1 MFDDGSKIVKLFGL
15 SFNVGNCVAGLVTA
29 IIVCAVLIWLS
40 RNLQMK
46 PTGKQNILEWI
57 VDFTNGIV
65 KSAIPS
71 AQGSNYGLL
80 AFLLFVFIFVA
91 NQLGLII
98 QFVIGDVT
106 YIKSPTASPM
116 TTLTLAFMVLVIS
129 HIAGVNRFGFKG
141 YVKNTFLSPM
151 PVLFPIKILE
161 QFTNFIT
168 LALRLYG
175 NIYAGEV
182 LLKLVFQMAQSHGI
196 LTFIPA
202 MPLEM
207 IWQGFSVF
215 IGAIQAYVFVTLAM
229 VYISQKVEK
238 EA

>member
-65 KSAIPS
+65 KSAIPDV
-71 AQGSNYGLL
+71 QGSNYGLF
-80 AFLLFVFIFVA
+80 AFVLFVFIFVA

-106 YIKSPTASPM
+106 YVKSPTASPM
-116 TTLTLAFMVLVIS
+116 TTLTLSFMVLVIT
-129 HIAGVNRFGFKG
+129 HLAGVVRFGFKG
-141 YVKNTFLSPM
+141 YFKNSFLSPY
-151 PVLFPIKILE
+151 PALFPIKVME

-182 LLKLVFQMAQSHGI
+182 LLKLIFQLAQSHGL

-202 MPLEM
+202 IPLEL

-215 IGAIQAYVFVTLAM
+215 IGSIQAYVFVTLTM

-238 EA
+238 E

>member
-1 MFDDGSKIVKLFGL
+1 MFDDGSKIVKLLGL

-65 KSAIPS
+65 KSAIPD
-71 AQGSNYGLL
+71 AQGSNYGLF
-80 AFLLFVFIFVA
+80 AFVLFVFIFVA

-106 YIKSPTASPM
+106 YVKSPTASPM
-116 TTLTLAFMVLVIS
+116 TTLTLAFMVLVIT
-129 HIAGVNRFGFKG
+129 HLAGVVRFGFKG
-141 YVKNTFLSPM
+141 YFKNSFLSPY
-151 PVLFPIKILE
+151 PALFPIKLME

-182 LLKLVFQMAQSHGI
+182 LLKLIFQLAQSHGL

-202 MPLEM
+202 IPLEL

-215 IGAIQAYVFVTLAM
+215 IGSIQAYVFVTLTM

-238 EA
+238 E

>member
-65 KSAIPS
+65 KSAIPD
-71 AQGSNYGLL
+71 AQGNNYGLF
-80 AFLLFVFIFVA
+80 AFVLFVFIFVA

-106 YIKSPTASPM
+106 YVKSPTASPM
-116 TTLTLAFMVLVIS
+116 TTLTLAFMVLVIT
-129 HIAGVNRFGFKG
+129 HLAGVIRFGFKG
-141 YVKNTFLSPM
+141 YFKNSFLSPY
-151 PVLFPIKILE
+151 PALFPIKLME

-182 LLKLVFQMAQSHGI
+182 LLKLIFQLAQSHGL

-202 MPLEM
+202 IPLEL

-215 IGAIQAYVFVTLAM
+215 IGSIQAYVFVTLTM

-238 EA
+238 E

>member
-1 MFDDGSKIVKLFGL
+1 MFDDGTKIVKLFGL
-15 SFNVGNCVAGLVTA
+15 SFNVGNCISGLLAA
-29 IIVCAVLIWLS
+29 IIVCGLVIWFS

-46 PTGKQNILEWI
+46 PTGKQNMLEWLI
-57 VDFTNGIV
+57 DFTNGIV
-65 KSAIPS
+65 KAAIPDKES
-71 AQGSNYGLL
+71 DRYGLL
-80 AFLLFVFIFVA
+80 MFVLFAFIFVA
-91 NQLGLII
+91 NQLGLIV

-106 YIKSPTASPM
+106 YVKSPTALPM

-129 HIAGVNRFGFKG
+129 HIAGINKFGFKG
-141 YVKNTFLSPM
+141 YVKNSFFSPM
-151 PVLFPIKILE
+151 ALLFPIKLLE

-175 NIYAGEV
+175 NIFAGEV
-182 LLKLVFQMAQSHGI
+182 LLKLIFQMAQSHGL

-202 MPLEM
+202 IPLEM

-215 IGAIQAYVFVTLAM
+215 IGSIQAYVFVTLAM

-238 EA
+238 E

>member
-65 KSAIPS
+65 KSAIPD
-71 AQGSNYGLL
+71 AQGSNYGLF
-80 AFLLFVFIFVA
+80 AFVLFVFIFVA

-106 YIKSPTASPM
+106 YVKSPTASPM
-116 TTLTLAFMVLVIS
+116 TTLTLAFMVLVIT
-129 HIAGVNRFGFKG
+129 HLAGVVRFGFKG
-141 YVKNTFLSPM
+141 YFKNSFLSPYSA
-151 PVLFPIKILE
+151 LFPIKLME

-182 LLKLVFQMAQSHGI
+182 LLKLIFQLAQSHGL

-202 MPLEM
+202 IPLEL

-215 IGAIQAYVFVTLAM
+215 IGSIQAYVFVTLTM

-238 EA
+238 E

>member
-65 KSAIPS
+65 KSAIPD
-71 AQGSNYGLL
+71 AQGSNYGLF
-80 AFLLFVFIFVA
+80 AFVLFVFIFVA

-106 YIKSPTASPM
+106 YVKSPTASPM
-116 TTLTLAFMVLVIS
+116 TTLTLAFMVLVIT
-129 HIAGVNRFGFKG
+129 HLAGVVRFGFKG
-141 YVKNTFLSPM
+141 YFKNSFLSPY
-151 PVLFPIKILE
+151 PALFPIKLME

-182 LLKLVFQMAQSHGI
+182 LLKLIFQLAQSHDL

-202 MPLEM
+202 IPLEL

-215 IGAIQAYVFVTLAM
+215 IGSIQAYVFVTLTM

-238 EA
+238 E

>member
-1 MFDDGSKIVKLFGL
+1 MFDDGSKIVKLFGF

-65 KSAIPS
+65 KSAIPD
-71 AQGSNYGLL
+71 AQGSNYGLF
-80 AFLLFVFIFVA
+80 AFVLFVFIFVA

-106 YIKSPTASPM
+106 YVKSPTASPM
-116 TTLTLAFMVLVIS
+116 TTLTLAFMVLVIT
-129 HIAGVNRFGFKG
+129 HLAGVVRFGFKG
-141 YVKNTFLSPM
+141 YFKNSFLSPY
-151 PVLFPIKILE
+151 PALFPIKLME

-182 LLKLVFQMAQSHGI
+182 LLKLIFQLAQSHGL

-202 MPLEM
+202 IPLEL

-215 IGAIQAYVFVTLAM
+215 IGSIQAYVFVTLTM

-238 EA
+238 E

>member
-65 KSAIPS
+65 KSAIPD
-71 AQGSNYGLL
+71 AQGSNYGLF
-80 AFLLFVFIFVA
+80 AFVLFVFIFVA

-106 YIKSPTASPM
+106 YVKSPTASPM
-116 TTLTLAFMVLVIS
+116 TTLTLAFMVLVIT
-129 HIAGVNRFGFKG
+129 HLAGVVRFGFKG
-141 YVKNTFLSPM
+141 YFKNSFLSPYAA
-151 PVLFPIKILE
+151 LFPIKLME

-182 LLKLVFQMAQSHGI
+182 LLKLIFQLAQSHGL

-202 MPLEM
+202 IPLEL

-215 IGAIQAYVFVTLAM
+215 IGSIQAYVFVTLTM

-238 EA
+238 E